1 MGVLFFHL
9 FAEDVQYEFSQT
21 FRPLGHVTA
30 LSIFHLCQSGP
41 DRASL

>member
-1 MGVLFFHL
+1 MGVLLFHL
-9 FAEDVQYEFSQT
+9 IAEGVQCEFSQT

-30 LSIFHLCQSGP
+30 PSIFHLCQSGP